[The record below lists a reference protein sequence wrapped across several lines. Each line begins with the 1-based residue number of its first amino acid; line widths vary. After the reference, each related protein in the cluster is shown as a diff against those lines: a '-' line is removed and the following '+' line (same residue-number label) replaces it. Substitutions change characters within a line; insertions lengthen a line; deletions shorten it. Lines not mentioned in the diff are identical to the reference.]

1 MILDPTGR
9 AQRTWWSREWGRT
22 PRLVRL
28 MSIMEVVAG
37 GGLRAIRGSVFS
49 RMEYYSTIWRK
60 PLPRLIPTF
69 SLKYYQTEA
78 WSLFQYLA
86 TLTEEVSPLLLELLS
101 WRSVISRNLQ
111 RLRIEV
117 KEGIHYQYEL
127 QTNSETVMGCQAHR
141 GKRQAHVCSLFRPV
155 PRGNKI
161 PLKAHFFIQAKL
173 PFCLYPQRGE
183 PGQDV
188 LPE

>member
-1 MILDPTGR
+1 ME
-9 AQRTWWSREWGRT
+9 Q
-22 PRLVRL
+22 RLVRL
-28 MSIMEVVAG
+28 KSIIEVVAG
-37 GGLRAIRGSVFS
+37 GGLRVIRGSVFS

-69 SLKYYQTEA
+69 SLKYHQTEA

-86 TLTEEVSPLLLELLS
+86 TLTGEVSPLLLELLS
-101 WRSVISRNLQ
+101 RRSVISRKLQ

-161 PLKAHFFIQAKL
+161 PLKALYRLSYHFVFIIKEARQGRMSF
-173 PFCLYPQRGE
+173 PNRTF
-183 PGQDV
+183 
-188 LPE
+188 